1 MLASDI
7 PRQWEWNIHALNPMT
22 VVSDQQISIENNGQ
36 RLCVDMLAGPTMR
49 FTQTNLF
56 TADPGGNVPQ
66 WHGNFY
72 SVNLLGAAEFI
83 ALLNVGCTAI
93 TATPC
98 TTAAASTVPVGN
110 TTATASAAAI
120 TVEAD
125 TPAPAVPT
133 GLAASALTA
142 TSLTLTWSAAT
153 DNVGVTGYRLY
164 RDATLVASAAGTSAS
179 LSGLSPST
187 PYTFTV
193 AALDAAGNASAPSA
207 PLSVTTPALSVT
219 TPAPP
224 APFSGTPIA
233 IPGTFEA
240 ENFDLGGEG
249 IGYHDVTPGNAGGQ
263 YRVSEDVDI
272 ILSADALGGGYV
284 VNNFETGEW
293 LAYTVNV
300 AASALYDIEIRASSM
315 FSTSAFHVEIDGVSV
330 TGTITV
336 PNTGSWSAFQ
346 WVGKKAVTLAA
357 GKHVLKIVSDQQ
369 YFNFNSIRVTAARG
383 PYSGTPIA
391 LPGSIEAEDFDLGGE
406 GVAYHDNVKG
416 NAGGQYRL
424 NEDVDIIVS
433 TDSAG
438 GGYVVSNFETGEWLA
453 YTINVATSGNYD
465 IELRAATNWDFPN
478 SAYHVEI
485 DGVNVTGSVVL
496 PNTGGWSAF
505 QWVGKKTVS
514 LSAGTHVLKLVS
526 DRQYFN
532 VNQIRILAPLA
543 APAPGSA
550 QLLFGSGFED
560 LTAVSPVSNFFGTG
574 AWQGIVGADTTTGF
588 TLPINV
594 WCGTTKLQLI

>member
-1 MLASDI
+1 MS
-7 PRQWEWNIHALNPMT
+7 

-83 ALLNVGCTAI
+83 ALLNVGCTA
-93 TATPC
+93 
-98 TTAAASTVPVGN
+98 TTASASNTGGVWTVPVGN
-110 TTATASAAAI
+110 KI
-120 TVEAD
+120 VTVSGAGISVEVD
-125 TPAPAVPT
+125 TQAPAVPT
-133 GLAASALTA
+133 GLTASALTATSLTLTWSAATDNVGVTGYRLYRDATLVASAASTSASLRGLSPSTPYTFTVAALDAAGNASAPSAPLSVTTPADTTAPSTPTGLTASALTA

-249 IGYHDVTPGNAGGQ
+249 VAYHDNVKGNAGGQ
-263 YRVSEDVDI
+263 YRLSEDVDI

-300 AASALYDIEIRASSM
+300 AASAHYDIEIRA
-315 FSTSAFHVEIDGVSV
+315 T
-330 TGTITV
+330 TI
-336 PNTGSWSAFQ
+336 F
-346 WVGKKAVTLAA
+346 
-357 GKHVLKIVSDQQ
+357 
-369 YFNFNSIRVTAARG
+369 
-383 PYSGTPIA
+383 
-391 LPGSIEAEDFDLGGE
+391 
-406 GVAYHDNVKG
+406 
-416 NAGGQYRL
+416 
-424 NEDVDIIVS
+424 
-433 TDSAG
+433 
-438 GGYVVSNFETGEWLA
+438 
-453 YTINVATSGNYD
+453 YTRT
-465 IELRAATNWDFPN
+465 
-478 SAYHVEI
+478 
-485 DGVNVTGSVVL
+485 
-496 PNTGGWSAF
+496 
-505 QWVGKKTVS
+505 
-514 LSAGTHVLKLVS
+514 
-526 DRQYFN
+526 
-532 VNQIRILAPLA
+532 
-543 APAPGSA
+543 
-550 QLLFGSGFED
+550 
-560 LTAVSPVSNFFGTG
+560 
-574 AWQGIVGADTTTGF
+574 
-588 TLPINV
+588 
-594 WCGTTKLQLI
+594 